1 LFTGKV
7 VPFFENGHHLFVF
20 FTEAI
25 FFAQTGPDHE
35 RIVNVELSPSLS
47 HRRDFRGFMEFI
59 NPLNVK

>member
-25 FFAQTGPDHE
+25 FAQTGPDHE
-35 RIVNVELSPSLS
+35 RTVNVELSPSLS